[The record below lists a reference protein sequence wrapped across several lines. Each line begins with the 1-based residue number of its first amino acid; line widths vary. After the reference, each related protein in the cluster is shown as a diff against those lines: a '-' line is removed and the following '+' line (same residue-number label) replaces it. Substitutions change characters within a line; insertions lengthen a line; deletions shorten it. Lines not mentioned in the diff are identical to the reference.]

1 MIFVTYTLSR
11 RMYLRFYRMIK
22 KLSIHNCIKTKD
34 IRFINLPPIRFF
46 KSKKLNKKR
55 ITFNSQRLKNNKI
68 IRSLPNRSFWY
79 ISFYVF

>member
-11 RMYLRFYRMIK
+11 RMYLRFNRMIK
-22 KLSIHNCIKTKD
+22 KLSIHNCIKTRD

-46 KSKKLNKKR
+46 KSKKINKKKK

-68 IRSLPNRSFWY
+68 IRSLPNRSF
-79 ISFYVF
+79 